1 MKLTAHMI
9 CAALALCA
17 LAAPAAARQQAPPP
31 DVVKRVEDF
40 VRLVNTGD
48 RKAARAYVEQHFTPA
63 ALQRVPV
70 AQRLNT
76 IWRIQ
81 DETRGMELH
90 SVRESKPQEAAAL
103 FRNKLTGNWE
113 ELIFIFEKDP
123 PHRIERFGVRGAKAP
138 EGAAAAPHKL
148 TEEEAAREL
157 DAHLKRL
164 AEADVFSGAV
174 LLARD
179 GKVIFARAYGEAN
192 KDFRAPNRLDT
203 KFNLG
208 SMNKMFTAVAVAQ
221 LAEAGKLSFDDPLSK
236 FLPDF
241 PDKDAA
247 QKIKIKHLL
256 THSSGLG
263 SYFNEQFWRASR
275 DRFRTVDEFMELA
288 KGETLQFEPGT
299 KTAYSNTGFLVLGK
313 VIEKASGQNYF
324 DYVREHIYKRAGMTG
339 SDSYDLDRVNPNLAV
354 GYEKEYTDNGITF
367 SNNVFAHVIR
377 GGPAGGGYSTAEDLL
392 RFDQAL
398 RAGRL
403 VGAEYVKQLLAP
415 RPELNSPEYGYGFG
429 LDPAARIAGHSGGF
443 AGINSNLDM
452 FLGSGHTAVVLSNY
466 GNAAGPV
473 ADKLRAVVAALTK

>member
-9 CAALALCA
+9 GAALALCA
-17 LAAPAAARQQAPPP
+17 LTAPAAARQTPPP

-138 EGAAAAPHKL
+138 EGAAAAPRKL

-157 DAHLKRL
+157 DAYLKRL
-164 AEADVFSGAV
+164 ADADVFSGAV

-263 SYFNEQFWRASR
+263 SYFNEQFWRGSR

-288 KGETLQFEPGT
+288 KGETLQFEPGA

-354 GYEKEYTDNGITF
+354 GYEKEYTDGGITF
-367 SNNVFAHVIR
+367 RNNVFAHVIR

-443 AGINSNLDM
+443 LGINSNLDM